1 MADQRAEYEIRLKD
15 SFSQGLGK
23 LDRGVDKFERNV
35 DGVSKKSTMSFAAIG
50 RTLGALGLAVGAGQ
64 LIKNVAT
71 LGIEMEQTRVSFT
84 TFLGSAEKANKAISD
99 LNQFAN
105 VTPFD
110 NAQVIK
116 AGKGL
121 LAFGTAQEELIPTL
135 KSIGD
140 ISAGTGKDFNEH
152 ATIYGKA
159 RVAGTLY
166 AEDINQLVEAGVPIM
181 GEFAKALG
189 TTEANVKKMAS
200 EGKLKFSDLETA
212 FKNLTGEGGLFFDL
226 MAKQSLT
233 VGGRISTLM
242 GKLQTIGIAIG
253 EAVLPILGKG
263 VDLLLGFTESIRS
276 LDFSPLTITF
286 RQIGNTFMEVKSIFD
301 QLISSL
307 GFTGMKFDFLD
318 ALVKTIAINFRLLL
332 TPVRLIME
340 GFLTLKDIVGE
351 LSQGFKALGL
361 IMVGALTFNKSMI
374 TAGIDSLTEAAEG
387 AFDKIRKRAVEF
399 AKKEIEFGVSLFAKK
414 GDFKS
419 ESESSASG
427 ASGAL
432 ALSSAASKK
441 AGSQISSAITGSSP
455 KNVTLNITK
464 LVETINFNQQN
475 MKQNANEMTEQVKRA
490 LLVALNDVAIVQR

>member
-15 SFSQGLGK
+15 RFSQGLGK
-23 LDRGVDKFERNV
+23 LDRGVDSFERNV
-35 DGVSKKSTMSFAAIG
+35 EGVSKKSTMSFAAIG
-50 RTLGALGLAVGAGQ
+50 RSLGALGLVVGAGQ
-64 LIKNVAT
+64 LVKTVAN

-84 TFLGSAEKANKAISD
+84 TFLGSAEKANKAIAD
-99 LNQFAN
+99 LNQFSK

-135 KSIGD
+135 RRIGD
-140 ISAGTGKDFNEH
+140 ISAGTGKDFNEL

-181 GEFAKALG
+181 SEFAKALG
-189 TTEANVKKMAS
+189 TTEDQVKKMAS
-200 EGKLKFSDLETA
+200 EGKLSFNDLEQA
-212 FKNLTGEGGLFFDL
+212 FINLTTTGATEGINFANL
-226 MAKQSLT
+226 MEKQSKT
-233 VGGRISTLM
+233 VGGQISTLM
-242 GKLQTIGIAIG
+242 GDLQSIGISIG
-253 EAVLPILGKG
+253 EAILPVLSK
-263 VDLLLGFTESIRS
+263 VTNAIRS
-276 LDFSPLTITF
+276 VNLSPITITF
-286 RQIGNTFMEVKSIFD
+286 EHFFSTFAQVKSVFD
-301 QLISSL
+301 EVIQSL
-307 GFTGMKFDFLD
+307 GFAGIKFDFLD
-318 ALVKTIAINFRLLL
+318 GLVKTVAINFRILL
-332 TPVRLIME
+332 TPIRLMME
-340 GFLTLKDIVGE
+340 GFLTLKDIIGE
-351 LSQGFKALGL
+351 LGQGFKALGL

-387 AFDKIRKRAVEF
+387 VFDKYRKRAVEF

-414 GDFKS
+414 SDF
-419 ESESSASG
+419 EDVGGTTTG
-427 ASGAL
+427 AGGTAL
-432 ALSSAASKK
+432 ARAGAAQSTASSE
-441 AGSQISSAITGSSP
+441 ISSAITGSSP

-464 LVETINFNQQN
+464 LVETINLNQQT